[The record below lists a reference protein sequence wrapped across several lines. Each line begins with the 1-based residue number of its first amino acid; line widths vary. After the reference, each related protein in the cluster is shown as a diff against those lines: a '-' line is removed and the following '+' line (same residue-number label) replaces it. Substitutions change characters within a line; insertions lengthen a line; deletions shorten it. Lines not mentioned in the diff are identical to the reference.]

1 MWWARLLN
9 NLISLYTGGAAAAA
23 TSYES
28 IATVTVGAGGSSSI
42 TFSSIPS
49 TYKHLQ
55 IRAIGKNTNTSGA
68 GTNLNLIF
76 NSDSGAN
83 YSYHSVYGDG
93 ATATATSGTS
103 TSLMWIGHT
112 TTSATSSPTA
122 TNIFAPLVTDI
133 LDYADTNKYKT
144 IRTLNGND
152 TNSTAGYIFFNS
164 GSWRSTSAVTSITL
178 SNATAN
184 FAQYSSFALYGVKG

>member
-1 MWWARLLN
+1 MSPILGILASSKPPAVPN
-9 NLISLYTGGAAAAA
+9 
-23 TSYES
+23 SYES
-28 IATVTVGAGGSSSI
+28 IATVTVGGGGSATI

-49 TYKHLQ
+49 TYTHLQ
-55 IRAIGKNTNTSGA
+55 IRAIGKNTNASGA

-83 YSYHSVYGDG
+83 YSYHSIYGDG
-93 ATATATSGTS
+93 SSATATSGTS

-112 TTSATSSPTA
+112 TTSASSSPTA

-133 LDYADTNKYKT
+133 LDYANTNKYKT

-152 TNSTAGYIFFNS
+152 TNSTAGYLFFNS
-164 GSWRSTSAVTSITL
+164 GSWRSTAAVTSMTL

-184 FAQYSSFALYGVKG
+184 FAEYSSFALYGIKG

>member
-1 MWWARLLN
+1 MLN
-9 NLISLYTGGAAAAA
+9 TLAGIIASSGG
-23 TSYES
+23 TVVGGDYES
-28 IATVTVGAGGSSSI
+28 ISTVTVGAGGASTISF
-42 TFSSIPS
+42 TSIPS

-55 IRAIGKNTNTSGA
+55 IRAIGKNTNSSGA

-83 YSYHSVYGDG
+83 YSYHSIYGDG
-93 ATATATSGTS
+93 SSATATSGTS

-112 TTSATSSPTA
+112 TTSASSSPTA

-152 TNSTAGYIFFNS
+152 TNSTAGYLFFNS
-164 GSWRSTSAVTSITL
+164 GSWRSTAAVTSITL

-184 FAQYSSFALYGVKG
+184 FAQYSSFALYGLKG